1 MTKKLLCLVCAVW
14 LLLLCGCAPS
24 DEQSSHQHESD
35 TVTYTIGGLTIVELY
50 DANGDI
56 IQKTERNQST
66 NVTII
71 SNYTWFRDGWGKVC
85 SNITIVTVNPDGTI
99 ISSTDNAGS

>member
-1 MTKKLLCLVCAVW
+1 MKKLLCFACALC

-24 DEQSSHQHESD
+24 DEQDSKQNETD
-35 TVTYTIGGLTIVELY
+35 TVTYTQGGLTISELY

-56 IQKTERNQST
+56 IQRTEHNQGT

-71 SNYTWFRDGWGKVC
+71 YNYTWFRDGWGKVC
-85 SNITIVTVNPDGTI
+85 SNITIVTVNSDGTI
-99 ISSTDNAGS
+99 ISSTGNSGS